1 MTVATDI
8 TALLDPILAT
18 AGLHLDTVT
27 VTPAGRART
36 VRVVVEA
43 LVRDDAYEAD
53 RATEPIVGLDLDAIA
68 AATRVVGDALDDS
81 DLLGAQPYTLE
92 VTSPGVGRALV
103 TPEHFRRNVGRLV
116 GLVTA
121 DGTTRTGRVTRVT
134 RTELSLDIPPARKQP
149 ATTVT
154 LPWAEVTRGEV
165 QIEFARTDSAEDP
178 PPADPEEI

>member
-68 AATRVVGDALDDS
+68 AA
-81 DLLGAQPYTLE
+81 
-92 VTSPGVGRALV
+92 
-103 TPEHFRRNVGRLV
+103 RRTYQR
-116 GLVTA
+116 
-121 DGTTRTGRVTRVT
+121 
-134 RTELSLDIPPARKQP
+134 RK
-149 ATTVT
+149 
-154 LPWAEVTRGEV
+154 G
-165 QIEFARTDSAEDP
+165 SG
-178 PPADPEEI
+178 